1 MRGHADIT
9 QLLYAVVLFLFIVI
23 LLRALGVRI

>member
-1 MRGHADIT
+1 MKGQGQLI
-9 QLLYAVVLFLFIVI
+9 QLLYVVILFLFIVI